1 MSFIVSSLTTLI
13 SIAIYLNT
21 VKIADE
27 RNRLAVRTVVLLVG
41 AIAAIASILKT
52 LAIIPPGTVG
62 VVNLFGQVSPTP
74 LEPGIHLLNPFAE
87 VVKFSTR
94 IRDIKENVDTISRE
108 GLNLNM
114 DVSLEYKLD
123 PQKAAA
129 VYQTIG
135 TDETEILVSRF
146 RSTIRAITANYP
158 ASNVYSTKRQEITQ
172 RLNREL
178 RQQLPPLGFVVE
190 ETLLRKV
197 QMPENLQAAIQQKL
211 QAEQESQQMT
221 FVLQKER
228 EEAERKQIEA
238 RGIADFQKTVSQSLN
253 SQILQ
258 MRAIEATE
266 KLARSNNTKVVVM
279 SGGDRGAPLIL
290 QPDSASV
297 RP

>member
-1 MSFIVSSLTTLI
+1 MSFILSILATLI
-13 SIAIYLNT
+13 SFAIYLNT

-27 RNRLAVRTVVLLVG
+27 RNRLAVRTVVFLVG
-41 AIAAIASILKT
+41 VIAAIAAILKT

-62 VVNLFGQVSPTP
+62 VVSLFGQVSSTP

-87 VVKFSTR
+87 VVYFSTR
-94 IRDIKENVDTISRE
+94 IRDIKENVDTTSQE

-114 DVSLEYKLD
+114 DVSLEYKLS

-129 VYQTIG
+129 VYTTIG

-146 RSTIRAITANYP
+146 RSTIRAITASYP
-158 ASNVYSTKRQEITQ
+158 ASDVYSTKRQEVAQ
-172 RLNREL
+172 RLNQEL
-178 RQQLPPLGFVVE
+178 RQQLLPLGFAVE

-197 QMPENLQAAIQQKL
+197 QMPEKLQAAIQQKL

-228 EEAERKQIEA
+228 QEAERKQIEA
-238 RGIADFQKTVSQSLN
+238 RGIADFQKIVSQGLT

-266 KLARSNNTKVVVM
+266 KLAQSTNAKVVVM
-279 SGGDRGAPLIL
+279 GGGDRGVPLIL
-290 QPDSASV
+290 QSDSASA